1 MKNRL
6 LEYWGGGGGAELSEK
21 DALYKA
27 ASIAFVR
34 IAEKVQ
40 K

>member
-6 LEYWGGGGGAELSEK
+6 LEYWGGGGAELSEK